1 MSVEY
6 IILDN
11 THSLWHITQKLTCP
25 PKICS
30 LQQPLSRGSFQQP
43 LSSNSL
49 QQPLASSFQQPVV
62 CSFQQPL
69 SSSSFQQSLGSTFQ
83 QPVVCSF
90 QQPLSSSLQQPR
102 KQSPAAAGQQPL
114 VSGLQQPLISTVCY
128 PMIPSTISSYLKHEG
143 SDMMM
148 VQYKLT
154 GRLLQP
160 IMIFLS
166 LQGESIR
173 ERFNHLLAI

>member
-25 PKICS
+25 PIICS

-43 LSSNSL
+43 LSSNSHW
-49 QQPLASSFQQPVV
+49 PAV
-62 CSFQQPL
+62 
-69 SSSSFQQSLGSTFQ
+69 SSSQWSAVSSRHCPAAVSST
-83 QPVVCSF
+83 F

-148 VQYKLT
+148 VQYTLT

-173 ERFNHLLAI
+173 KRFNHLLTI